1 MDLLKKP
8 YKFEEPIKKRAKAK
22 KKDGSYDKSQQFD
35 EPIIKKK
42 CNRMQHTNI
51 TTRTNSTMK
60 FNILQ
65 NHKANYMNSTPF
77 YTASGG

>member
-8 YKFEEPIKKRAKAK
+8 YKFEEPIKKKDKSK
-22 KKDGSYDKSQQFD
+22 KKDGSDDKSQQFD

-42 CNRMQHTNI
+42 CNRMQYTNI

-65 NHKANYMNSTPF
+65 NHKANDMNSTPF